1 MEPPRGVGVPGLVK
15 THLFKLFYILAF
27 NSFFK
32 EVAIKSSHMEEW
44 VPAMLERTQKLMV
57 KGVAE
62 DVPRPLLY

>member
-1 MEPPRGVGVPGLVK
+1 
-15 THLFKLFYILAF
+15 
-27 NSFFK
+27 
-32 EVAIKSSHMEEW
+32 MEEW